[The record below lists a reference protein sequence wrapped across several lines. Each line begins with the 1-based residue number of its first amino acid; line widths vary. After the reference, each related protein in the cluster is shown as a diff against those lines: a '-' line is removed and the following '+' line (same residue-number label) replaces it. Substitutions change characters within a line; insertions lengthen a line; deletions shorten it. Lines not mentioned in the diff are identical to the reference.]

1 MADREKLIRREIGEI
16 QKSKKYE
23 TESFFIRENV
33 PENIKRKNVIPNWE
47 KQRNILNSFFSIL

>member
-47 KQRNILNSFFSIL
+47 NRETY